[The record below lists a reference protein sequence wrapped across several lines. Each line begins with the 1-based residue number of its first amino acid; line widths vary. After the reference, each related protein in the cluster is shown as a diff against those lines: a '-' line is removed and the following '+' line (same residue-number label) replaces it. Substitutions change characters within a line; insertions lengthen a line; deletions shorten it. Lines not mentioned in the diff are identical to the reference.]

1 MTWWTCFRTRL
12 ATDSAPEFALDSSPP
27 RVTDRYARRVSS
39 ALTIIAV
46 LGLGGILYAASAA
59 LIPVAL
65 AILIAMVLSTP
76 VEALYRRGLPR
87 SASAVFILLASIG
100 LAGGA
105 INLVWAPGVEWWK
118 GAPHT
123 LRIIERKMRPV
134 TELVD
139 RITVLSDRAGRI
151 ASVQTGP
158 APPAPAPVAA
168 VALPVPV
175 VATPRENVAV
185 AILDSTRTVLVT
197 VVTVV
202 VVSLFLMAGGP
213 PMLARMSAALAHSL
227 RAGEILTRI
236 EAVRVEIAR
245 YYLSIALIN
254 LGLGAA
260 TACAM
265 LLLGMPNP
273 LLWGVVAALLNFIPY
288 LGSATTLVLLSIA
301 AFVSFD
307 KLIQVLLV
315 GGSFLLL
322 ATVEG
327 QLVQPWVV
335 GRRLQL
341 NPLLVFLAVWF
352 GGWFW
357 GLAGIVLAVP
367 TLVIVK
373 IIAEHSPHGK
383 PLEEFLGRGARLA
396 RPGRTRLPNVTN
408 PGRPEE
414 KAAS

>member
-1 MTWWTCFRTRL
+1 M
-12 ATDSAPEFALDSSPP
+12 DSSPL
-27 RVTDRYARRVSS
+27 RIEDRDARRYAS

-46 LGLGGILYAASAA
+46 LGLGGVLYVAHAAFV
-59 LIPVAL
+59 PVAL
-65 AILIAMVLSTP
+65 AVLIAMVLSTP
-76 VEALYRRGLPR
+76 VEALHRRGLPR
-87 SASAVFILLASIG
+87 SASAVLILLATIG
-100 LAGGA
+100 LMGGA
-105 INLVWAPGVEWWK
+105 LKLVWAPGIEWWK

-123 LRIIERKMRPV
+123 MRVIERKMRPV
-134 TELVD
+134 TDLVD

-151 ASVQTGP
+151 ASVRTAP
-158 APPAPAPVAA
+158 APAAPVRSDSQEPAPVATQALPAPVAA
-168 VALPVPV
+168 A
-175 VATPRENVAV
+175 PRENVAV
-185 AILDSTRTVLVT
+185 AILDGTRNVLVT
-197 VVTVV
+197 IVTVV

-227 RAGEILTRI
+227 RAGEMLTRI

-245 YYLSIALIN
+245 YYLSIATIN
-254 LGLGAA
+254 LGLGVA
-260 TACAM
+260 TGCAM
-265 LLLGMPNP
+265 YLLGMPNP

-301 AFVSFD
+301 ALVSFD

-383 PLEEFLGRGARLA
+383 PLQEFLGRGARLA
-396 RPGRTRLPNVTN
+396 RPGKARLPNVTN
-408 PGRPEE
+408 RGQSGQKP
-414 KAAS
+414 AA